1 MSLNRIGVVT
11 IITTAI
17 RNTVCI
23 EIIRDNVCRAKNVR
37 NCVSAH
43 SVEENTRYIYLI
55 VSSAPRVWMNHLVMV
70 ATGKNI

>member
-23 EIIRDNVCRAKNVR
+23 EIMLRLA
-37 NCVSAH
+37 
-43 SVEENTRYIYLI
+43 
-55 VSSAPRVWMNHLVMV
+55 
-70 ATGKNI
+70 